1 MVIGHV
7 TSIKDMHFSTVTTLF
22 VLFCFLFSGGF
33 VIKQSCTNRV
43 HRDSCAYMEAKLG
56 LSLSTFAYH
65 RLAE

>member
-7 TSIKDMHFSTVTTLF
+7 TSIKDTNISTVTTLF
-22 VLFCFLFSGGF
+22 TGGF
-33 VIKQSCTNRV
+33 VMNQSCTNRV
-43 HRDSCAYMEAKLG
+43 DRDSCAQCNYVEAKLG